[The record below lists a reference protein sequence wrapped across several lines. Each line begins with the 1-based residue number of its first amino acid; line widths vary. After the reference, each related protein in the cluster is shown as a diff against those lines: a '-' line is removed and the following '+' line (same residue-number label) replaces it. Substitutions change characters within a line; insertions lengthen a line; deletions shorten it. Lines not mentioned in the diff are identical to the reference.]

1 MKINIVPF
9 GEVYKDRFELSKR
22 YKLIEKVGD
31 IWRLTAKCRNNYD
44 CISYFKYMQGVLE
57 VPIKLGKDKLIN
69 DILSM

>member
-9 GEVYKDRFELSKR
+9 GDVDKDRFELSKR
-22 YKLIEKVGD
+22 YKLIEKVGE

-57 VPIKLGKDKLIN
+57 VPEKLERDKLVK